1 MASPVSLTLET
12 AAGKVRSF
20 LARAGFFWKGGA
32 VLAGTVFAAL
42 LIVAYTVPEVYESNA
57 VIAYEKVP
65 GAALQDDGAL
75 EERLHTALLDP
86 RTLERVARGLT
97 PEIGNAS
104 TPVPTQLVERIR
116 QSIGVHRRGPQ
127 TFTISFRAGSAAYAQ
142 HGAQELTQ
150 LAIQYLD
157 TEAAASSPAAEEAAK
172 RAKALEDRTRELA
185 AFVAAH
191 PEVAMSK
198 VDEPSPARESSPPPA
213 ASSSKSSSSAAD
225 TAILVLQQEKA
236 KLEARL
242 AEAEKQKAATAGGEG
257 NPYDPLP
264 DDDPESL
271 RQMIAQVKIAIT
283 ARQNAVSR
291 PHRDDSSASS
301 SEKKNTAAAVA
312 SSALRAEWQR
322 LVQALLEAQHDQPV
336 KRDIPSMLRIL
347 EPAPLPS
354 SPVKP
359 NRPVLALVGLAS
371 GLWIGVLWA
380 FARVA
385 LGHDA
390 PRVPLTPAVPSPQP
404 AVAEPIALPA
414 TFTAEPVRPIAL
426 LPAPSSAAPP
436 SQADPVAPVV
446 RHTDEKTV
454 VDTVGEESPSPRPT
468 TPSTA
473 PPKPS
478 LSRPPLRL
486 RVTQRG
492 VIDLAAVLAHTG
504 TAAASTMPRGVNA
517 SPIVGVG
524 DGTDE
529 AHDAAGPPIE
539 LPPSPAPPSPA
550 PPTVREPTRSRPPPP
565 IVESS
570 PPVSSAMTGTI
581 SREDAPRRPAPLPN
595 ARTLVGHL
603 APEPAPST
611 QRFASNQPPPQVSAP
626 PPRPRSDPPPRPRSD
641 PPLIPRTDP
650 PLIPRSDPPAQARSD
665 PPARPRSDPPARP
678 RSDPPARPR
687 SDPPARPR
695 SDPPARPRSDPPT
708 GPRSDPPEQRPR
720 ADAPD
725 GIISLRDVPPGWS
738 PEPSIVGGNADE
750 LRAIREQLY
759 RFAVRGCYVVGV
771 TGSPDAI
778 EGKSLIAARLA
789 TVLAEPGRA
798 RVLLMEADFD
808 GPSVHRLMRI
818 EMPLTFG
825 FSEQVR
831 RRMKQAPAAPWSIVR
846 CSANLQVLAEGRV
859 RAPGLLSSVQFMDGL
874 SELRRYY
881 DVIVLDGP
889 AAGSVD
895 ARVLDEISDGLV
907 VVGPN
912 EAAMPEIRKNASQ
925 WFSKK
930 GWMATLPAQVSRD
943 SS

>member
-1 MASPVSLTLET
+1 M
-12 AAGKVRSF
+12 
-20 LARAGFFWKGGA
+20 
-32 VLAGTVFAAL
+32 
-42 LIVAYTVPEVYESNA
+42 LIVAYTVPEVYESDA

-65 GAALQDDGAL
+65 GTPLLQDDGVL
-75 EERLHTALLDP
+75 EERLHAALLDP

-97 PEIGNAS
+97 PELANANIPAS
-104 TPVPTQLVERIR
+104 AQLIERIR
-116 QSIGVHRRGPQ
+116 QSIGVQHRGAQ
-127 TFTISFRAGSAAYAQ
+127 TFAISFRAGSAAYAQ

-157 TEAAASSPAAEEAAK
+157 TEAAAASSAAEDAAK
-172 RAKALEDRTRELA
+172 RAKVLEERTRELA
-185 AFVAAH
+185 GFVAAH

-198 VDEPSPARESSPPPA
+198 ADEASPAQESPPPA
-213 ASSSKSSSSAAD
+213 TSASSRSSSSTTD

-242 AEAEKQKAATAGGEG
+242 AEAEKQKAASAGGEG

-283 ARQNAVSR
+283 ARQNAVSH
-291 PHRDDSSASS
+291 PHREDSSASS
-301 SEKKNTAAAVA
+301 SDKKNSASAVA
-312 SSALRAEWQR
+312 ASSPALRAEWQR
-322 LVQALLEAQHDQPV
+322 LVQALLEAQRDQPV
-336 KRDIPSMLRIL
+336 KRDIPSALRIVA
-347 EPAPLPS
+347 PAPLPS
-354 SPVKP
+354 SPIKP

-371 GLWIGVLWA
+371 GLWMGVLWA

-390 PRVPLTPAVPSPQP
+390 PRVRLTPAAPSPSP
-404 AVAEPIALPA
+404 PPVEEPIAQPSMLM
-414 TFTAEPVRPIAL
+414 AEPARPIAL
-426 LPAPSSAAPP
+426 LPASSSEAPL
-436 SQADPVAPVV
+436 SGVDPIEPVV
-446 RHTDEKTV
+446 RHTGNV
-454 VDTVGEESPSPRPT
+454 VDTVGEESPSPRPA

-473 PPKPS
+473 PTKQS
-478 LSRPPLRL
+478 FWRPPLRL

-524 DGTDE
+524 DGADE
-529 AHDAAGPPIE
+529 ARESAGPPVD
-539 LPPSPAPPSPA
+539 PPSPPPPVTA
-550 PPTVREPTRSRPPPP
+550 EPTRSRPPPP
-565 IVESS
+565 MFESPL
-570 PPVSSAMTGTI
+570 PPAMT
-581 SREDAPRRPAPLPN
+581 SAAPQEELPRRPAPLPN

-603 APEPAPST
+603 GPEPAPT
-611 QRFASNQPPPQVSAP
+611 TRRFASNEPPPLQIGAPSA
-626 PPRPRSDPPPRPRSD
+626 RMRSDPPPRPRSD
-641 PPLIPRTDP
+641 PPLRPRSDP

-725 GIISLRDVPPGWS
+725 GVIALRDVPSGWS
-738 PEPSIVGGNADE
+738 PEPSIIGGNGDE

-771 TGSPDAI
+771 TSSPDAI

-818 EMPLTFG
+818 DIPLALG

-831 RRMKQAPAAPWSIVR
+831 RRMKQTQPAPWSIVR
-846 CSANLQVLAEGRV
+846 CSVNLQVLAEGRV

-889 AAGSVD
+889 AAGTVD
-895 ARVLDEISDGLV
+895 ARVLDEMSDGLV
-907 VVGPN
+907 VVGAN
-912 EAAMPEIRKNASQ
+912 EAAMPEIRKNASE

-930 GWMATLPAQVSRD
+930 GWMATLPAEVSRD
-943 SS
+943 AP